1 MRNLH
6 FGAGNI
12 GRGFIAQIL
21 NDNNY
26 EINFV
31 DIDDTIINELKNRDT
46 YNIKILDKNVIEKVI
61 NNFNG
66 IHIKNEKKLLYKVLL
81 ESELITTAI
90 GPNVLPIIAKDIAE
104 AFKIKYKENNTKK
117 LDVIACENMIDG
129 SSFLQKKIFEYLNE
143 KEKEFILKYVAFP
156 NAAVDRIVPQQSHK
170 DKLLVEVEKFSEW
183 IIEESKIKVP
193 NNKNIKGVHYVSDL
207 YPYIERKLFTVNT
220 GHAALS
226 YIANYKG
233 IKIVNEGLK
242 DKSIKNQLLLV
253 LNETKELLLK
263 KWNFNKK
270 DLTDYVNNVIK
281 RFENPYIIDETSRIC
296 RTPIRKLGYNE
307 RFIKPIR
314 ECKERGLEINNL
326 ATICSYILKYRSVD
340 DEQSLELEKMLNE
353 IPVEKVFKQITG
365 LEDDE
370 IINLVV
376 KNYNEL

>member
-183 IIEESKIKVP
+183 IIEELKIKVP
-193 NNKNIKGVHYVSDL
+193 DNKNIKGVHYVSDL
-207 YPYIERKLFTVNT
+207 SPYIERKLFTVNT

-281 RFENPYIIDETSRIC
+281 RFENPYIIDETSRVC

-340 DEQSLELEKMLNE
+340 DQQSLELEKMLNE